1 MPTRGDDF
9 AASYVNCY
17 MPNDGIILPVFDDR
31 KRDQEAHGL
40 FRELFPDREIIQLRV
55 DEICE
60 GGGGIH
66 CNTHHMSRPKA

>member
-1 MPTRGDDF
+1 RGDDF

-17 MPNDGIILPVFDDR
+17 IANGGIVLPRFDDPA
-31 KRDQEAHGL
+31 RDRAAKGL
-40 FRELFPDREIIQLRV
+40 FSELFPSHEIISLRT

-66 CNTHHMSRPKA
+66 CNTQHLPVSGA